1 MKIVKKAAL
10 MLLVLL
16 ATVTMVFAGGNKQST
31 DGDRTGKGIIIRVL
45 TRMSGEDS
53 GTPILEDIIRIFKQK
68 YPDITIQNA
77 SVNDS
82 NAFTQQF
89 MIDNASGN
97 TADIIQWAGVSI
109 LKEYAETGT
118 FLDLTDLINSS
129 PDIKNNIESS
139 ILNLAN
145 LNEIGVKGIYALP
158 IGMPMEVF
166 YYNKDLFTR
175 AGIDTPP
182 KTWDEFYA
190 ACDKLLAINVIPW
203 SLGLANKWRAIH
215 LNNVLMM
222 RMVGTQKAK
231 DLGTRRAK
239 WTDPDVVA
247 VFAKIKEMA
256 AKGYFGNDYA
266 GIDYDTEK
274 VRFIR
279 GETAMS
285 FDGAWRI
292 ATLDPATVARTG
304 TFRMPYFVDKPDF
317 YKEDVFYPTQIEI
330 SGQLKNNPAKLQ
342 YVWEF
347 LSMFL
352 DKAHQEM
359 YLYDVSNVPL
369 RTDLA
374 VNESR
379 LNPLLAQLLQHKK
392 DVMVW
397 GTDVWAYD
405 TLPIMEDVVGDA
417 LVGALT
423 NLTPQQA
430 GAQIQQAIEEAE
442 R

>member
-1 MKIVKKAAL
+1 MKTMKKQMRAGL
-10 MLLVLL
+10 IFVIL
-16 ATVTMVFAGGNKQST
+16 AGVFFACGNKQPTSDT
-31 DGDRTGKGIIIRVL
+31 RTGKGITIRVL

-53 GTPILEDIIRIFKQK
+53 GTPILEDVIRIFKQK

-89 MIDNASGN
+89 MTDNASGN

-129 PDIKNNIESS
+129 PDIKNNVDPS

-145 LNEIGVKGIYALP
+145 LEGIGVKGIYALP

-166 YYNKDLFTR
+166 YYNKDLFAK
-175 AGIDTPP
+175 AGIDAPP

-190 ACDKLLAINVIPW
+190 ACDKLLAVDVIPW

-231 DLGTRRAK
+231 DLGARKAK
-239 WTDPDVVA
+239 WTDSDVVA
-247 VFAKIKEMA
+247 VFDKIKEMA
-256 AKGYFGNDYA
+256 GRGYFGRDYA

-274 VRFIR
+274 ARFIR

-292 ATLDPATVARTG
+292 ATLDQATVARTG
-304 TFRMPYFVDKPDF
+304 TFRMPYFADKPDF

-330 SGQLKNNPAKLQ
+330 GGQLKNNPDKLQ

-359 YLYDVSNVPL
+359 YLYEVSNVPL

-374 VNESR
+374 VDESR
-379 LNPLLAQLLQHKK
+379 LNPLLAELLRYKK
-392 DVMVW
+392 DVTVW
-397 GTDVWAYD
+397 GTDAWAYD
-405 TLPIMEDVVGDA
+405 TLPIMEDAVGDA

-423 NLTPQQA
+423 NLTAQQA
-430 GAQIQQAIEEAE
+430 AQQIQLAIEEAE